1 MSVSATE
8 LTIIADDG
16 RGLSSVDRESI
27 REAAADLERITAAY
41 FKLQQE
47 FCELHQAHTAQV
59 ERIAEL
65 TKKPFNYDV
74 LRVSYHVYPLPS
86 WARFSL

>member
-27 REAAADLERITAAY
+27 REAAVEMERITAAY
-41 FKLQQE
+41 FKLQHE
-47 FCELHQAHTAQV
+47 FYDLHQAHTAQV

-74 LRVSYHVYPLPS
+74 LRVSYHVYPMPS
-86 WARFSL
+86 WARFPL